1 MQVNLWVIA
10 VVTFNVG
17 VFVVLIQV
25 LQVAFKLPGW
35 LATAQRFFQ
44 RRQRAVEP
52 LHRVPSQIDRL
63 NRLIFSSNQ
72 RLQQLSQRVTGTL
85 QVTQLG
91 IWANKR
97 RRK

>member
-1 MQVNLWVIA
+1 MQVNLWAIA
-10 VVTFNVG
+10 IVTFNVG
-17 VFVVLIQV
+17 IFIGLVKA
-25 LQVAFKLPGW
+25 LQVALKLPGW

-44 RRQRAVEP
+44 HRQRAVDP
-52 LHRVPSQIDRL
+52 LHHVPSQIDRL

-72 RLQQLSQRVTGTL
+72 RLQQLSQRAIDTL

-97 RRK
+97 RRR